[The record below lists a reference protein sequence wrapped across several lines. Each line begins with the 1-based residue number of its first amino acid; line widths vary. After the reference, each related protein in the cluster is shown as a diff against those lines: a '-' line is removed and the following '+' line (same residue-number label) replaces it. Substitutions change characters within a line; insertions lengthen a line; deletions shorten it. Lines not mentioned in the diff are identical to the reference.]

1 MVRASKQGRILNPY
15 KKKTFTVQKLDVW
28 AVGVI
33 DQADFFF
40 CLSIVQQC
48 SHTTHENGSSF
59 IMYSTQDKGFL
70 YIQCFLPTSVF
81 NVIYREGDVMWYHS

>member
-48 SHTTHENGSSF
+48 SHNTRKRVQFYHVQHTRQRFPIYPMFPSHVSV
-59 IMYSTQDKGFL
+59 
-70 YIQCFLPTSVF
+70 QC
-81 NVIYREGDVMWYHS
+81 NI